1 MNNKINLDNTQ
12 LRQYIQLLEGTGASR
27 EILGQFFQETYG
39 VNINDFNTQYN
50 LCNSIEIDNMKH
62 KLESEKDSDIDVEKV
77 FNDESEINL
86 INNEEVW
93 SDDKA

>member
-12 LRQYIQLLEGTGASR
+12 LRQYIQLLESTGASR
-27 EILGQFFQETYG
+27 EVLGQFFKETYG
-39 VNINDFNTQYN
+39 VDVNNFNTQFN
-50 LCNSIEIDNMKH
+50 LVNNIEIDKMKN
-62 KLESEKDSDIDVEKV
+62 KLESEKDSDIDVNEV
-77 FNDESEINL
+77 FNDEAEKPL

>member
-27 EILGQFFQETYG
+27 EILGQFFKETYG
-39 VNINDFNTQYN
+39 VDVNNFNTQYN
-50 LCNSIEIDNMKH
+50 LCNNIEIDNMKH

-77 FNDESEINL
+77 FNDEVETNL

-93 SDDKA
+93 SE